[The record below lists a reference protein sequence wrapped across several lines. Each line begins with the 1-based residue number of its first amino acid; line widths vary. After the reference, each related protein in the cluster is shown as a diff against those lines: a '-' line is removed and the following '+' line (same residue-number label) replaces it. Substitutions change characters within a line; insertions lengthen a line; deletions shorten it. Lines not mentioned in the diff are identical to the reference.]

1 MKPRRRSVGRAPRL
15 AFNLRRAGERRA
27 LVPEAAATLQRA
39 GRSGESS
46 RNNESAL
53 LNGNSQRFLA
63 AYSATPG
70 LHFSAAQARA
80 SSKRSRARE
89 LLYVTSKNDVGLLL
103 PAQSQLGGWEEEKR
117 KKKSETNSLH
127 FTGARP
133 ERLDP
138 NETSTRADAAVDHAG
153 GRRR

>member
-1 MKPRRRSVGRAPRL
+1 MKPRRRSVGRAARL

-27 LVPEAAATLQRA
+27 LVPEAAARESGAA
-39 GRSGESS
+39 GIMKAR
-46 RNNESAL
+46 L

-117 KKKSETNSLH
+117 KKKSETNILH